1 VLILFSATTIYY
13 LTTFVTFDCDTYP
26 PVPSWN
32 EFKEKVGKFEKFLDE
47 KRENIRNIF
56 KALKINTKQL
66 MKSLLQVKDFC
77 LHYLIK

>member
-1 VLILFSATTIYY
+1 MIHD
-13 LTTFVTFDCDTYP
+13 VTLS
-26 PVPSWN
+26 PVPSWS

-66 MKSLLQVKDFC
+66 MKSLLQVKDFY